1 MNNESKFE
9 VYFLSADILEL
20 IKNGATDIKISGTMK
35 HGESSFEIAA
45 EGINTNSKQ
54 TNAEISGSGTRSV
67 VHDPLSNTKKFPCP
81 MPCSTINN

>member
-1 MNNESKFE
+1 MNNKSNFE

-35 HGESSFEIAA
+35 QGENSFEITA
-45 EGINTNSKQ
+45 EGVNTNSKQ
-54 TNAEISGSGTRSV
+54 TNDEISGSGTRSV
-67 VHDPLSNTKKFPCP
+67 AHDPLSNPKKFPCP